1 MSPAADAA
9 PPATTDA
16 SERDAWVA
24 LATVDSVGP
33 GTFARLIDALGTA
46 GAVLEAAAGRAPG
59 GRERLAALTGAGD
72 RPLLAGPVIDAIAD
86 AAAGREGILG
96 AIESA
101 GLTTVTPFEPAYPH
115 RLRRIEQPPPVLF
128 ARGNPAGID
137 DRPSVA
143 VVGTRRPTEHGR
155 AVTGRIVAS
164 LAALGAGIVSGLAL
178 GIDGAAHAAA
188 LRSGGRTI
196 AVIGGGHGRL
206 YPRGHALLAERIVA
220 EGGAVLSE
228 HPPWRSPQPWTF
240 PRRNRVISGM
250 ADAIVVVE
258 AGARS
263 GALTTAAWALEQGR
277 SLFLVP
283 GRIDSPEAAGCL
295 AFLHEF
301 PGEARV
307 VVDVASLVEDLVGL
321 GVLTAREDG
330 RDGRRRRR
338 RGVAPPA
345 GHLAE
350 LPGAERAVVEAL
362 ARGATSVD
370 ELVLATGLAPA
381 AVLGTLTVLEVRGH
395 VEATFGRYRLAGP
408 ISVLAGTS
416 SRRCTRPSPPPEGGR
431 DRRAER
437 PAERRS

>member
-1 MSPAADAA
+1 MPAGDGAM
-9 PPATTDA
+9 PPPTIDPA
-16 SERDAWVA
+16 ERDAWVV
-24 LATVDSVGP
+24 LASVDAVGP
-33 GTFARLIDALGTA
+33 ATFARLIDALGTA
-46 GAVLEAAAGRAPG
+46 GAVLDAATDGAPG
-59 GRERLAALTGAGD
+59 ARQRLLSLTGAGD
-72 RPLLAGPVIDAIAD
+72 RPLLTGAAADAIAEAAVAGD
-86 AAAGREGILG
+86 RTLEAIRAAG
-96 AIESA
+96 
-101 GLTTVTPFEPAYPH
+101 VTPVTPVDPAYPG

-128 ARGNPAGID
+128 ARGDPSGLE

-164 LAALGAGIVSGLAL
+164 LVALGAGGVSGLAL

-196 AVIGGGHGRL
+196 AVIGGGHDRL

-228 HPPWRSPQPWTF
+228 HPPWRSPLPWTF

-250 ADAIVVVE
+250 ADAVVVVE

-277 SLFLVP
+277 ALFLLP

-301 PGEARV
+301 PGEARIV
-307 VVDVASLVEDLVGL
+307 ADVTSLVEDLLAL
-321 GVLTAREDG
+321 GVLAVDG
-330 RDGRRRRR
+330 RGRAGRRRG
-338 RGVAPPA
+338 RGHAPST
-345 GHLAE
+345 GYLAE
-350 LPGAERAVVEAL
+350 LPAAERAIVEAL
-362 ARGATSVD
+362 SRGATSVD

-408 ISVLAGTS
+408 INAVAGRPP
-416 SRRCTRPSPPPEGGR
+416 RRPPGPVRSPAGQARIDGG
-431 DRRAER
+431 AV
-437 PAERRS
+437 A

>member
-1 MSPAADAA
+1 MSPAVGAA
-9 PPATTDA
+9 PPPTTDA
-16 SERDAWVA
+16 SERGAWVV
-24 LATVDSVGP
+24 LATVDAVGP

-59 GRERLAALTGAGD
+59 DRERLAALTGAGD

-101 GLTTVTPFEPAYPH
+101 GLTTVTPLDPAYPH

-128 ARGNPAGID
+128 ARGDAAGID

-164 LAALGAGIVSGLAL
+164 LAVLGAGIVSGLAL
-178 GIDGAAHAAA
+178 GIDGAAHAGA

-196 AVIGGGHGRL
+196 AVIGGGHDRL

-307 VVDVASLVEDLVGL
+307 VADVASLVEDLVGL
-321 GVLTAREDG
+321 GVLTPGEDG

-338 RGVAPPA
+338 RGVAPPV

-350 LPGAERAVVEAL
+350 LPGAGRAVVEAL

-395 VEATFGRYRLAGP
+395 VEAAFGRYRLAGP

-416 SRRCTRPSPPPEGGR
+416 ARRRTRPSPPPERGH

-437 PAERRS
+437 PA